1 MATTADYLN
10 KLVTQKNT
18 LADNLVTKGVTATH
32 DETLETLVPKVLEI
46 SSVTTV
52 TPESLGYAS
61 GAVNF
66 FDGIYNFAHKHSDN
80 GLFWI
85 DLVSDFVM
93 TRDSGSV
100 YDDYYEKS
108 TGTDSI
114 FLGMK
119 NMYDAFT
126 FEVVCKINS
135 YSGEFDFASNFEKA
149 GAGVYAEN
157 GKLYASIR
165 DTNAYK
171 NIITSFNL
179 GEMYVIQ
186 LTFDGN
192 AFKFYLNGEIVGST
206 EVNSYVKSDYA
217 CSLGG
222 FKNGSYANGSCNFY
236 RFALYDRALTDDE
249 IIKNYNSDKFRF
261 NM

>member
-1 MATTADYLN
+1 MGKYIVKSGGRIEKED
-10 KLVTQKNT
+10 VM
-18 LADNLVTKGVTATH
+18 D
-32 DETLETLVPKVLEI
+32 
-46 SSVTTV
+46 
-52 TPESLGYAS
+52 GYTS

-66 FDGIYNFAHKHSDN
+66 FDGIYNFAHKHADN

-85 DLVSDFVM
+85 DLVNDFVM
-93 TRDSGSV
+93 SRDSGSV
-100 YDDYYEKS
+100 YDDYYDKS

-149 GAGVYAEN
+149 GAGVYVEN
-157 GKLYASIR
+157 GELYASIY

-179 GEMYVIQ
+179 GEIYVMQ
-186 LTFDGN
+186 LTFDGKV
-192 AFKFYLNGEIVGST
+192 FKLYLNGQFINSI
-206 EVNSYVKSDYA
+206 EVKNYIKSDYP

-222 FKNGSYANGSCNFY
+222 FKNGYANGSCNFY
-236 RFALYDRALTDDE
+236 RFTLYDRALTDNE
-249 IIKNYNSDKFRF
+249 IIKNYNSDKKRF
-261 NM
+261 NMQ